1 MKIISLGWGVQSF
14 TLAAMSALGELP
26 TVDYCV
32 HADTTW
38 EHQHTYRF
46 AKQWQPWLESC
57 GIKVITVK
65 ADDTNVAYAVVTP
78 EKSYKYT
85 NLPLYSVG
93 STKGSGLGQ
102 IKRQCTSNWKID
114 PVRQFVAAE
123 LARRGLKKTPGI
135 VEQWIGISTDE
146 WQRAKDSDVKYITHR
161 YPLIE
166 AGMSRNDCI
175 NWLTAHGLQV
185 PGKSSC
191 VFCPYHNSGAWR
203 ELKRQNGPDWE
214 DAVAVDEAIRYIR
227 PPYPLFVHR
236 ARVPLREA
244 VVIPEDFGAEQG
256 NLFNL
261 DDVPCDSGVCFL

>member
-14 TLAAMSALGELP
+14 TLAAMSALGALP
-26 TVDYCV
+26 AVDYCV

-38 EHQHTYRF
+38 EHQHTYQF
-46 AKQWQPWLESC
+46 AKHWQPWLENF
-57 GIKVITVK
+57 GIKFATVK
-65 ADDTNVAYAVVTP
+65 ANDTGAIMIYEN
-78 EKSYKYT
+78 
-85 NLPLYSVG
+85 
-93 STKGSGLGQ
+93 TKGVAIPAYTINGQ
-102 IKRQCTSNWKID
+102 QDGQVRRQCTADWKIT
-114 PVRQFVAAE
+114 PVRKFVAAE

-166 AGMSRNDCI
+166 AGMSRSDCV

-191 VFCPYHNSGAWR
+191 VFCPYHNASAWR
-203 ELKRQNGPDWE
+203 ELKRQNGKDWQT
-214 DAVAVDEAIRYIR
+214 AVEVDEAIRYVR
-227 PPYPLFVHR
+227 PPYPLFVNN

-244 VVIPEDFGAEQG
+244 VIIPEDFGAEQG

-261 DDVPCDSGVCFL
+261 DDVPCDSGYCFL